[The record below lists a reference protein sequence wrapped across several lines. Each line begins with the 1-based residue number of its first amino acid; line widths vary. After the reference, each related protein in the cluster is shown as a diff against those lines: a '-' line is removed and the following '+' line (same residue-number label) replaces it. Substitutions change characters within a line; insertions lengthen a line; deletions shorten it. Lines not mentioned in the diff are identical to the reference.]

1 MQPGSREAGRD
12 AGTGGGGGVGV
23 SHTPPHAC
31 VETMLKVRTT
41 RANLTSLEDD
51 TCGSQDDPVRPDSEG
66 ATENNR
72 DSSARLTKAL
82 SSNFGVRR
90 ADSIGSLFRR
100 KGTSN
105 RPAITTAIE
114 RPTCSTARRGTLAG
128 GAGVL
133 RAIAS
138 PASESRVKRSG
149 FRRRGS
155 LVVRTPGSESASD
168 SEASSRQ
175 YRAFLLGIAATMDA
189 TTGCDSPRSSAGLVT
204 PRGSISAAASS
215 RRESLGDPGG
225 QVEQVLHQAWDVF
238 DDGRRGFLQY
248 EQVDDLL
255 VFLGVTME
263 TCVEIEF
270 YHAVD
275 LDHNGQVFFR
285 ALCQTYL
292 EFRRKGKFET
302 CAPIIQI
309 SCSLAAHRGVTVDIA
324 AAVWRRVEVTIS
336 DRTTPQRLQNM
347 LGILGLAH
355 GAAEVQEL
363 VTWFVT
369 HPLGEGQSY
378 DTDSEDAEPTE
389 YGVDGAKGEESGGLA
404 PVSSGGEG
412 KDKGEGEGEGEG
424 SDKRVWVWYED
435 YISLFTDCVT
445 SDEVLRYQSWMQ
457 EVQAAVRTRKHR
469 TENVYKSKEQ
479 IREEEY
485 DARKRWYD
493 SSFQWLLFVYA
504 QFNIAI
510 PIFLLCFDDPFLRFD
525 GVILERRLPWLIT
538 FVLSDIVV
546 YWQFYLRMVLPQ
558 ELKGAPVYSS
568 DEIRSLYFTSMQF
581 VQDLVVMLPLDLLIG
596 IFFPAGFL
604 HPLFRLNKMLLLFQ
618 VHGLF
623 RGLLSNFFGPR
634 WWRIANAIY
643 WWIALG
649 HVLACV
655 FHAIALSAGDEEM
668 TVVLTI
674 ANFSTLSPMSR
685 YLQCVSYS
693 INTLAGLSR
702 GLFPSQDRM
711 AVFALFVV
719 IVGVFV
725 YATIL
730 AVVALGL
737 SINNNEGKFKTYIG
751 EVKEVLGSQNRFPG
765 DFVRETIAYHKH
777 VFYSTGQFHIEEDLL
792 CDLPLQLRVSVDLV
806 SGDDVIAGLPIL
818 GEVRS
823 DPVLVYALQQCL
835 EMRVYP
841 PDYNIV
847 NIGEPGHEMFFI
859 MCGTC
864 HVLNAAN
871 EVQTVLG
878 KGEMF
883 GEIAMLT
890 NVGRTASVH
899 TETFCNVLTLNR
911 SDFNLVLG
919 SVPGLLARIQEQA
932 RTRIRSL
939 RFVKKQQKPP
949 PHRGSGSVAR
959 NPLLVSTRS
968 DHTLPK
974 KLLADANNIELDV
987 TPDNPPAP
995 PPPAEPRLSVVSEEL
1010 AQSRSTAG
1018 TSAGPQLP
1026 GLEDGLRGVGSG
1038 RELRPGVSGSAREL
1052 RPGVGGSER
1061 ELRVGVGGS
1070 ERELRPGVGGSER
1083 ELRPGVGG
1091 SERELRPGV
1100 GGSERELRVSQ
1111 SDRSARSSASLA
1123 ASSQRHL
1130 LSPAVPPS
1138 NRTRLESSSRSQDPS
1153 LGLCDGAADPQALFL
1168 HCGDSV
1174 VSTGSGDG
1182 EEDMLDWIK
1191 RNDPKDDVLAHSGS
1205 ASIRPVRTQ
1214 RTRGSSMRARSFVGK
1229 TRSPMSSDR

>member
-1 MQPGSREAGRD
+1 
-12 AGTGGGGGVGV
+12 
-23 SHTPPHAC
+23 
-31 VETMLKVRTT
+31 MLKVRTT

-51 TCGSQDDPVRPDSEG
+51 ACGSSLHDDQGRRDSEG
-66 ATENNR
+66 ATESSR

-82 SSNFGVRR
+82 STNVFGTCSVGAGVVRR
-90 ADSIGSLFRR
+90 ADSIGSLFRL

-105 RPAITTAIE
+105 RPPITTAIE
-114 RPTCSTARRGTLAG
+114 RPTCSPGRRGTLAG

-133 RAIAS
+133 RATASSAS
-138 PASESRVKRSG
+138 PASPEARARRSG
-149 FRRRGS
+149 FRQQCS
-155 LVVRTPGSESASD
+155 LAVRTPGSESASLD
-168 SEASSRQ
+168 SEVSSRQ
-175 YRAFLLGIAATMDA
+175 YRAFRLGLAGDGTAAGA
-189 TTGCDSPRSSAGLVT
+189 YDSPRSSAAGSLSRRGSL
-204 PRGSISAAASS
+204 PFGQASRGSISAATSTPRAS
-215 RRESLGDPGG
+215 RRESLCDAGG
-225 QVEQVLHQAWDVF
+225 QVEQVLHQAWEVF
-238 DDGRRGFLQY
+238 DDTRRGFLQY

-275 LDHNGQVFFR
+275 LEHNGQVFFR
-285 ALCQTYL
+285 VLCQTYL
-292 EFRRKGKFET
+292 DFRRKGKFVT

-324 AAVWRRVEVTIS
+324 AAAWRRVEVTIS
-336 DRTTPQRLQNM
+336 DRTTPQRLQSM
-347 LGILGLAH
+347 LGMLGLAH

-363 VTWFVT
+363 AAWFAM
-369 HPLGEGQSY
+369 HPLAEGQY
-378 DTDSEDAEPTE
+378 DTDSEDEEPLE
-389 YGVDGAKGEESGGLA
+389 YTVDEAKDGGSVDGDGA
-404 PVSSGGEG
+404 
-412 KDKGEGEGEGEG
+412 
-424 SDKRVWVWYED
+424 DKRVWIRYED

-485 DARKRWYD
+485 DARKHWYD
-493 SSFQWLLFVYA
+493 TRFQWLLFVYA

-525 GVILERRLPWLIT
+525 GVILERRLPWLIV

-546 YWQFYLRMVLPQ
+546 YWQFYLRLVLPQ
-558 ELKGAPVYSS
+558 ELKGAPVYAA
-568 DEIRSLYFTSMQF
+568 DEIRTLYFTSMQF
-581 VQDLVVMLPLDLLIG
+581 AQDLVVMLPLDLLIG

-604 HPLFRLNKMLLLFQ
+604 HPLFRLNKMLLIFQ

-668 TVVLTI
+668 RVVLTI
-674 ANFSTLSPMSR
+674 ADFSRLSPMSR

-737 SINNNEGKFKTYIG
+737 SVNNNEGKFKAYIG
-751 EVKEVLGSQNRFPG
+751 EVKEVLGSRHNFPG

-792 CDLPLQLRVSVDLV
+792 CDLPPQLRVSVDLV

-841 PDYNIV
+841 PNYNIV
-847 NIGEPGHEMFFI
+847 NIGEQGNEMFFI

-864 HVLNAAN
+864 HVRNAAD

-899 TETFCNVLTLNR
+899 TETFCNVLALNR

-932 RTRIRSL
+932 RMRIRSL
-939 RFVKKQQKPP
+939 RFVKKQRTMRPR
-949 PHRGSGSVAR
+949 HGSGSSVVR

-968 DHTLPK
+968 DQKPTPLPE
-974 KLLADANNIELDV
+974 KLLADANDIELGV
-987 TPDNPPAP
+987 TPDNPPEP
-995 PPPAEPRLSVVSEEL
+995 PLPPAEPGGGDTAATPSEPRLSVSVEAL

-1026 GLEDGLRGVGSG
+1026 GLEDGMRVASPGSERSLRVAGGGV
-1038 RELRPGVSGSAREL
+1038 
-1052 RPGVGGSER
+1052 GSER
-1061 ELRVGVGGS
+1061 ELRVHS
-1070 ERELRPGVGGSER
+1070 ER
-1083 ELRPGVGG
+1083 
-1091 SERELRPGV
+1091 
-1100 GGSERELRVSQ
+1100 SQ
-1111 SDRSARSSASLA
+1111 SGRSFPSASLA
-1123 ASSQRHL
+1123 ASQRHL
-1130 LSPAVPPS
+1130 LSPSTVPPS
-1138 NRTRLESSSRSQDPS
+1138 TRTRTMESSARSLDPS
-1153 LGLCDGAADPQALFL
+1153 LGVGDGAADPQALFL

-1191 RNDPKDDVLAHSGS
+1191 RHDPRDDVLANSGS
-1205 ASIRPVRTQ
+1205 VSIRPVRTQ
-1214 RTRGSSMRARSFVGK
+1214 RTRGSSMRASARSFVGK
-1229 TRSPMSSDR
+1229 TRTPVASDR